1 MPDDTQTEFCWLV
14 EEFAPNGNSTGRYML
29 DMGSLAITHDVY
41 AARRLR
47 REQSAG
53 FRALDM
59 KERHGGDWRPVEH
72 GFEPAPAAQ
81 PAMPEP
87 VALPEEMTAEEI
99 AEYEAEELVVIN
111 LAKAIMRAEGD
122 YGDPHRMIYSGG
134 PIPEPW
140 GEAWQRHEDQAR
152 KIVEL
157 LTPATAAALAAQ
169 QCAQMVE
176 ALEKANQFITNGI
189 ALGFIRMPD
198 ADCPDP
204 AHATPGI
211 VRAALAAARK
221 GQSHG

>member
-81 PAMPEP
+81 PAPEACQP
-87 VALPEEMTAEEI
+87 NGLMFDAYGEPRTRYVRVTLNGTHCVMHPS
-99 AEYEAEELVVIN
+99 
-111 LAKAIMRAEGD
+111 EGD
-122 YGDPHRMIYSGG
+122 CYVQDARNAGDPDWERY
-134 PIPEPW
+134 
-140 GEAWQRHEDQAR
+140 
-152 KIVEL
+152 
-157 LTPATAAALAAQ
+157 
-169 QCAQMVE
+169 
-176 ALEKANQFITNGI
+176 
-189 ALGFIRMPD
+189 
-198 ADCPDP
+198 
-204 AHATPGI
+204 I
-211 VRAALAAARK
+211 VRDVYLSEREFEDL
-221 GQSHG
+221 GEFNGW